1 MKKLKR
7 LFLTALFS
15 AIALFITCGM
25 AFASNAI
32 VDEGGYTH
40 PSQFSDTIVLDGI
53 DVSEWQA
60 DVNWEKVK
68 KHGIDYASNAIVD
81 EGGYTHP
88 SQFSDT
94 IVLDGIDVSE
104 WQADVNWE
112 KVKKHG
118 IDYAYIRLGFS
129 YLDSP
134 FRRNL
139 DSYFEQNYQEAK
151 EAGVMVGVYYY
162 STATT
167 ISEAQ
172 KEAQFCLDV
181 FRRNLDS
188 YFEQNYQEAKEAGVM
203 VGVYYYSTAT
213 TISEAQKEAQFCLD
227 VLNGRELDLPVVFD
241 FELDGRQGSAYNSWS
256 SGTRRPGTRSSR
268 SL

>member
-15 AIALFITCGM
+15 AIALFITCSM
-25 AFASNAI
+25 AF
-32 VDEGGYTH
+32 
-40 PSQFSDTIVLDGI
+40 
-53 DVSEWQA
+53 
-60 DVNWEKVK
+60 
-68 KHGIDYASNAIVD
+68 ASNAIVD

-151 EAGVMVGVYYY
+151 EASVMVV
-162 STATT
+162 AV
-167 ISEAQ
+167 E
-172 KEAQFCLDV
+172 
-181 FRRNLDS
+181 
-188 YFEQNYQEAKEAGVM
+188 
-203 VGVYYYSTAT
+203 
-213 TISEAQKEAQFCLD
+213 
-227 VLNGRELDLPVVFD
+227 
-241 FELDGRQGSAYNSWS
+241 
-256 SGTRRPGTRSSR
+256 
-268 SL
+268 